1 MLDIAFNPF
10 NDNII
15 ASTSEDTV
23 IRLWEI
29 PDAGLTKN
37 LTEPLLELI
46 GHQRRCGFLL
56 WHPTAENVLLSAGT
70 DCKVFLWNVGTASII
85 TCIELPD
92 LIFHCSFNWNGS
104 KLVVSCKDKKIRVF
118 DPRTGELE
126 QEGKGH
132 EGAKP
137 QKAIYLRNGKIFTT
151 GFSRSSERQYSLRS
165 EDILGDPIV
174 MEIVDTSNGVLFP
187 FYDPDTNLLYLCAK
201 VSASLMAVHRIC
213 LIILSSISL
222 FAQGDC
228 TIKYYEITDEAPY
241 VHYINTYQSSEPQ
254 RGIGHMPKRGCDIKN
269 CEIGRFF
276 KLHSKGLCEVISF
289 TVPRK
294 SDLFQEDIYPD
305 TASSI
310 PALTAD
316 EWASGID
323 REPVL
328 ISLKNGSLSSATSGA
343 PVGSAPFKKPDAIKP
358 ANSSHTNGIGKA
370 KPPVLEKSKLSGGS
384 VNSKIANFQLP
395 KESPPVTP
403 SSLTSNN
410 SHSYPSSNSNHTNG
424 NSHSGQP
431 AGAQLT
437 DLVEELKMMKGII
450 IKHENRIRELE
461 KKLVDQSNK
470 GTNHYSK
477 PALKGYH
484 DSAGFLPDEV

>member
-1 MLDIAFNPF
+1 M
-10 NDNII
+10 
-15 ASTSEDTV
+15 
-23 IRLWEI
+23 
-29 PDAGLTKN
+29 
-37 LTEPLLELI
+37 
-46 GHQRRCGFLL
+46 
-56 WHPTAENVLLSAGT
+56 
-70 DCKVFLWNVGTASII
+70 
-85 TCIELPD
+85 
-92 LIFHCSFNWNGS
+92 
-104 KLVVSCKDKKIRVF
+104 
-118 DPRTGELE
+118 
-126 QEGKGH
+126 
-132 EGAKP
+132 
-137 QKAIYLRNGKIFTT
+137 
-151 GFSRSSERQYSLRS
+151 
-165 EDILGDPIV
+165 
-174 MEIVDTSNGVLFP
+174 
-187 FYDPDTNLLYLCAK
+187 
-201 VSASLMAVHRIC
+201 
-213 LIILSSISL
+213 
-222 FAQGDC
+222 
-228 TIKYYEITDEAPY
+228 
-241 VHYINTYQSSEPQ
+241 HYINTYQSSEPQ

-316 EWASGID
+316 EWISGVD

-328 ISLKNGSLSSATSGA
+328 ISLKNGALSSAASSA
-343 PVGSAPFKKPDAIKP
+343 PTGGAPFKKPDAIKP
-358 ANSSHTNGIGKA
+358 ANSSHSNGVAKS
-370 KPPVLEKSKLSGGS
+370 KPPVLEKSKPNSGA
-384 VNSKIANFQLP
+384 VNSKIANFQFT

-424 NSHSGQP
+424 NSHSAGHSNAGGGQ
-431 AGAQLT
+431 ATGAQFT